1 MTNSPSFASFVA
13 LRKTAT
19 VKPSATIAND
29 VARRNGL
36 PKLPT
41 LKLPALNANTALG
54 PTGGGIGGGGAPPGA
69 LAYGMTTKLG
79 EAEGIGYDAKEA
91 LRATE
96 QQDAETRAG
105 RRERGR
111 DYGSQAEENDEKRRR
126 IARRQYLLGDAA
138 RSPNGLAAH
147 AGFEQAEKLAMPF
160 LAQRRP
166 AKVKEIYRALVREH
180 PEMGAEMKA
189 RIAIRKGRRSK
200 QARKSPQHG
209 GPPYRAPLSSPG
221 AGGAHLAKVAAAFR
235 DERTKLAFRELA
247 RDVVSG
253 AAVGAGT
260 GALKGAADAKKG
272 ERAKA
277 ALRAAR
283 DGAMWGAMGGVVK
296 HVVNKSV
303 SRVFDKRA
311 ELRER
316 FADLKRRVR
325 AWDDGG
331 ACLSG
336 ETLLGGK
343 GDGKPDSAFPA
354 TALRAGM
361 QVEREH
367 VTDPRMRKEIAKD
380 HLTEDRRYYQKLRRM
395 EKTATKKQSLYD
407 KLKAA
412 ATPLTPEERAI
423 VMARG
428 AVWHHGPNGAE
439 SPAIRKSVVDG
450 ETTYWCATHRAW
462 DRAPTLAGAI
472 QKFKFIKTTA

>member
-54 PTGGGIGGGGAPPGA
+54 PAGNGIGGGGAPPGA

-111 DYGSQAEENDEKRRR
+111 DYGSHAEEDDEKRRR
-126 IARRQYLLGDAA
+126 IARRQYLLGDAS

-147 AGFEQAEKLAMPF
+147 AGFEQAEKLA
-160 LAQRRP
+160 
-166 AKVKEIYRALVREH
+166 
-180 PEMGAEMKA
+180 
-189 RIAIRKGRRSK
+189 
-200 QARKSPQHG
+200 
-209 GPPYRAPLSSPG
+209 
-221 AGGAHLAKVAAAFR
+221 AAFR
-235 DERTKLAFRELA
+235 SERTKLAFRELA

-260 GALKGAADAKKG
+260 GALKGVADAKKG

-283 DGAMWGAMGGVVK
+283 DGALWGAMGGVVK

-316 FADLKRRVR
+316 FVDLKSRVR
-325 AWDDGG
+325 SWDDGG

-336 ETLLGGK
+336 ETLRGGK
-343 GDGKPDSAFPA
+343 GDGKPDAAFPA
-354 TALRAGM
+354 AALRAGM
-361 QVEREH
+361 KVEREH
-367 VTDPRMRKEIAKD
+367 VADPRMRKEIAKD
-380 HLTEDRRYYQKLRRM
+380 HLTEDRQYYQKLRRM
-395 EKTATKKQSLYD
+395 EKTATKKQSFYD

-428 AVWHHGPNGAE
+428 AVWHHGPGGAE
-439 SPAIRKSVVDG
+439 SPAIRKGAVDG
-450 ETTYWCATHRAW
+450 KTYYWCGTHRAW
-462 DRAPTLAGAI
+462 AHAPTLAGAI